1 MPAAKIFGEPSSP
14 TQNGDRCK
22 YEDLFWNGKRKSGN
36 FFEVSAFVISVV
48 LTIQYGERTTKD
60 IYLLSCGDKKNSFS

>member
-14 TQNGDRCK
+14 TQNGDRYK

-36 FFEVSAFVISVV
+36 FFKVSAIG
-48 LTIQYGERTTKD
+48 LNLK
-60 IYLLSCGDKKNSFS
+60 